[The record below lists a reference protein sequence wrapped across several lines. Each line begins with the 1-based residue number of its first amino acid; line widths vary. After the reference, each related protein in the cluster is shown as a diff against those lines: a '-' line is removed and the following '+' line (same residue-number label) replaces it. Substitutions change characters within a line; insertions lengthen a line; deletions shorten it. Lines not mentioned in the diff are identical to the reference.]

1 MSLKQFPASQSTASK
16 ARKVLP
22 PRMNATLFD
31 PIRAWDVINKRKE
44 EMHEHVDVGGF
55 GAVGRNAAEQ
65 IANAAGIRISKG
77 FSIHKAVDVFRRSKF
92 REMRAYAIF
101 LLLFTVST
109 YYHRDFG
116 QGNILRSSFQT
127 VLLKMKYLASESQ
140 EFITF
145 QDIDTVDDFWDY
157 LKHGLFSNLLL
168 SGDPSIDF
176 EGSSSFHGLHYA
188 MKYNRIIQPI
198 RIRQLRVNSLRVESC
213 DVAVD
218 MVVAGV
224 DFRCWPSY
232 SEQNENRSAIQ
243 GFPAGKSIQYSS
255 GESLR
260 TDSYGKGATA
270 TYSGG
275 GFVLDIPVGSSRES
289 IAELL
294 NYLKREHWIDF
305 ATRAVFIDLCTY
317 NPSTQFFTSV
327 RLLFEFLPYG
337 DVRSSNSILVMKGS
351 ALPSNFEDSVLYYMD
366 IAVYSLLVLFV
377 FWDMKRVMNV
387 GWLHLQSVWN
397 WVGVLNYTIFTYTF
411 VERLVYL
418 NLEPVR
424 AFASTLT
431 SDGTMQEVYDFHTV
445 GERYKYIS
453 VLIGFSAFLCWIRIL
468 SYFRYFDRDLSILVS
483 TIGNCAKDTYA
494 WFLTMA
500 IVIFAYA
507 QAFFLAFGP
516 EVDGFDTIGQ
526 SLGTL
531 CQWLFH
537 RVNTSDIIGID
548 Q

>member
-1 MSLKQFPASQSTASK
+1 MSLKQFPASQSTAFK

-22 PRMNATLFD
+22 RHINATLFD
-31 PIRAWDVINKRKE
+31 PIRAWVVINNRKE
-44 EMHEHVDVGGF
+44 EIHEHVEVVGF
-55 GAVGRNAAEQ
+55 GTVGRNAAEQ
-65 IANAAGIRISKG
+65 IANAAGIRITKG
-77 FSIHKAVDVFRRSKF
+77 FSIPKAVDVFRRSKF
-92 REMRAYAIF
+92 REMRAYAVF

-109 YYHRDFG
+109 FYHRDFG
-116 QGNILRSSFQT
+116 QGNILRSSLQT
-127 VLLKMKYLASESQ
+127 LLFKTKYLATESQ
-140 EFITF
+140 QFITF
-145 QDIDTVDDFWDY
+145 QDIDTVDNFWDY
-157 LKHGLFSNLLL
+157 LKHGLFSNLFL
-168 SGDPSIDF
+168 SGIDSEDSEF
-176 EGSSSFHGLHYA
+176 FLGLQYV
-188 MKYNRIIQPI
+188 MKYNRIIQPL

-213 DVAVD
+213 DIAVD

-243 GFPAGKSIQYSS
+243 GFPAGKLIQYSS
-255 GESLR
+255 GESLS
-260 TDSYGKGATA
+260 TEAYGKGATA

-275 GFVLDIPVGSSRES
+275 GFVLDIPLGSSRES
-289 IAELL
+289 MIELV
-294 NYLKREHWIDF
+294 NYLKNEHWVDL
-305 ATRAVFIDLCTY
+305 ATRAVFIDLCMY
-317 NPSTQFFTSV
+317 NPSTQFFTSI

-337 DVRSSNSILVMKGS
+337 DVRPSNSILVMKGS
-351 ALPSNFEDSVLYYMD
+351 TLPNNFEDCVLYYLD
-366 IAVYSLLVLFV
+366 IAVYSLLVLFI
-377 FWDMKRVMNV
+377 FWDIKRVMHV

-397 WVGVLNYTIFTYTF
+397 WVSFLNYMIFTFAF
-411 VERLVYL
+411 VQRLLYL
-418 NLEPVR
+418 NLEAIR
-424 AFASTLT
+424 SFTMKSK
-431 SDGTMQEVYDFHTV
+431 SDGTMQEVYDFNMV

-468 SYFRYFDRDLSILVS
+468 SYFRYLDRDLSLLVS
-483 TIGNCAKDTYA
+483 TIGNCAKDAYA

>member
-1 MSLKQFPASQSTASK
+1 
-16 ARKVLP
+16 
-22 PRMNATLFD
+22 MNAVLFD
-31 PIRAWDVINKRKE
+31 PIRAWNVINKRKE
-44 EMHEHVDVGGF
+44 EMHERVDVGGF
-55 GAVGRNAAEQ
+55 GTVGRNAAEQ
-65 IANAAGIRISKG
+65 IANAAGIRITKG
-77 FSIHKAVDVFRRSKF
+77 FSILKAVDVFRRSKF

-116 QGNILRSSFQT
+116 QGNLLRSSFRT
-127 VLLKMKYLASESQ
+127 VLLNTKYLASESQ
-140 EFITF
+140 QFISF

-157 LKHGLFSNLLL
+157 FKYGLVSSLFLSGEISIDSNFSNSYHGLQ
-168 SGDPSIDF
+168 
-176 EGSSSFHGLHYA
+176 YV
-188 MKYNRIIQPI
+188 MKYNRIIQPL

-243 GFPAGKSIQYSS
+243 GFPAGKFIQYSS
-255 GESLR
+255 SEVLK
-260 TDSYGKGATA
+260 TDPYGKGATA
-270 TYSGG
+270 TYGGG
-275 GFVLDIPVGSSRES
+275 GFVLDIPMGSSKES
-289 IAELL
+289 VIELL
-294 NYLKREHWIDF
+294 DYLKQEHWVDL
-305 ATRAVFIDLCTY
+305 ASRAVFIDLCLY

-351 ALPSNFEDSVLYYMD
+351 MLPNNFEDSVLYYMD

-377 FWDMKRVMNV
+377 FWDIKRVTNV

-397 WVGVLNYTIFTYTF
+397 WVSVLNYTIFTYTF
-411 VERLVYL
+411 VEKLLYL

-424 AFASTLT
+424 AFANMLT
-431 SDGTMQEVYDFHTV
+431 SDGTMQEVYDFHMV
-445 GERYKYIS
+445 GERYKFIS

-468 SYFRYFDRDLSILVS
+468 SYFRYFDRDLSLLVS

-537 RVNTSDIIGID
+537 RVNTNDIIGID